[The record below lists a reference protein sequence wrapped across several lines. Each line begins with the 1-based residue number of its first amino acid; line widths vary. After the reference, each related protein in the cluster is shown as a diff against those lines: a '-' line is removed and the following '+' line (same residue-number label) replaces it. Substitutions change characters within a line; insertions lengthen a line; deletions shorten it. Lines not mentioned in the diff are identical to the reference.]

1 MAGLHPQYGK
11 TWQRCDV
18 YAESV
23 IIFSDLT
30 LCLARHMIFNLLK
43 FNNKIGI

>member
-23 IIFSDLT
+23 VIFSDVAL
-30 LCLARHMIFNLLK
+30 RFDRSVSLK
-43 FNNKIGI
+43 QLKNIDKI